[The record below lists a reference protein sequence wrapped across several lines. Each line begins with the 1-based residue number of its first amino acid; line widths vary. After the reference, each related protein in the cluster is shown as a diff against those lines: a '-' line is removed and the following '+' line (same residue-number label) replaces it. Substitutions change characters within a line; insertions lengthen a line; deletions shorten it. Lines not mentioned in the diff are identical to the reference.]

1 MKKTTVYSTALIL
14 VLTCNSLISKASV
27 NPGLTSVLHRDKIEK
42 KHSDSLLSRLSE
54 IKEMDK
60 SVLNNSQKKEL
71 RNEVRSIKKSLIHG
85 SGGIFLSV
93 GAILVIALVLI
104 LLL

>member
-14 VLTCNSLISKASV
+14 ALTCNSLVSIASV
-27 NPGLTSVLHRDKIEK
+27 NPGLTSVLRRDKIEK

-60 SVLNNSQKKEL
+60 SALNDLQKKEL
-71 RNEVRSIKKSLIHG
+71 RKEVRSIKKSLIHG

-93 GAILVIALVLI
+93 GAILIIALVLI

>member
-1 MKKTTVYSTALIL
+1 MKKTTVYSTALMLI
-14 VLTCNSLISKASV
+14 LTCTSLVSNATI
-27 NPGLTSVLHRDKIEK
+27 NPGLTSVLRRDKIEK
-42 KHSDSLLSRLSE
+42 KHSDSLLSRLNV

-60 SVLNNSQKKEL
+60 TELNNSQKKEL
-71 RNEVRSIKKSLIHG
+71 RKEVRSIKKSLIQG

-93 GAILVIALVLI
+93 GAILIIALVLI